1 MAVSVKLEF
10 GIWNLEFNK
19 SIMQF
24 ALIGAAGFIAP
35 RHMKAIKDTGNDLV
49 AAVDPND
56 CVGILDSYF
65 PGTNFFVETERFDR
79 HLDKLRRKGEN
90 KVDYVSICSPNYLHD
105 AHIRL
110 ALRNEAHAI
119 CEKPLV
125 LNPWNVDALK
135 EIEQETDKKINVILQ
150 LRYHP
155 TILELKRKVEEGPKD
170 KIYDV
175 DLTYITSRGK
185 WYFISWKGDIE
196 KSGGVATNIGI
207 HFFDM
212 LSLIFGKTKESLV
225 HHSDRNTAAG
235 FLHLERARVR
245 WFMSLDYNTLPEEV
259 RKPISGLTVLYLSKG
274 RKWNSAADLTN
285 CIRKAIKGYWPGK
298 DSGLMMPGTASTLC
312 SISAMPHP
320 SAKKANTTH
329 FLVNCNSLCF
339 SVFPLCNSV

>member
-1 MAVSVKLEF
+1 MAH
-10 GIWNLEFNK
+10 N
-19 SIMQF
+19 F

-35 RHMKAIKDTGNDLV
+35 RHMKAIKDTGNKLI

-56 CVGILDSYF
+56 CVGIIDSYF
-65 PGTNFFVETERFDR
+65 PDANFFVETERFDR

-125 LNPWNVDALK
+125 LNPWNVDALQ
-135 EIEQETDKKINVILQ
+135 EIEVETGKKINVILQ

-155 TILELKRKVEEGPKD
+155 IILELRKKIDNGPKD
-170 KIYDV
+170 KIYDI

-185 WYFISWKGDIE
+185 WYYISWKGDVE

-212 LSLIFGKTKESLV
+212 LSLVFGATKESRV
-225 HHSDRNTAAG
+225 HYSDRYSAAG
-235 FLHLERARVR
+235 FLQLERARVR
-245 WFMSLDYNTLPEEV
+245 WFMSLDYNTLPDDVRASGQRTYRSILIEGEEMEF
-259 RKPISGLTVLYLSKG
+259 SGGFTELHTESYTKILAGDGFGVDDARQSINTVFDIRNAAPVGKIGDYHPFLSK
-274 RKWNSAADLTN
+274 L
-285 CIRKAIKGYWPGK
+285 I
-298 DSGLMMPGTASTLC
+298 
-312 SISAMPHP
+312 
-320 SAKKANTTH
+320 
-329 FLVNCNSLCF
+329 
-339 SVFPLCNSV
+339 

>member
-1 MAVSVKLEF
+1 
-10 GIWNLEFNK
+10 
-19 SIMQF
+19 MQF

-35 RHMKAIKDTGNDLV
+35 RHMKAIKDTGNNLV
-49 AAVDPND
+49 AAVDPFD

-65 PGTNFFVETERFDR
+65 PNTNFFVETERFDR

-125 LNPWNVDALK
+125 LNPWNVDGLQ
-135 EIEQETDKKINVILQ
+135 EIEVETGKKINVILQ

-155 TILELKRKVEEGPKD
+155 TIIELIKKVEEGPKD
-170 KIYDV
+170 KVYDV

-185 WYFISWKGDIE
+185 WYFISWKGDVQ

-212 LSLIFGKTKESLV
+212 LSLIFGATKENIV
-225 HHSDRNTAAG
+225 HYSDRNTAAG
-235 FLHLERARVR
+235 FLQLEKARVR
-245 WFMSLDYNTLPEEV
+245 WFLSLDANTLPEDMKNDNQRTYRSIKIEGEEMEF
-259 RKPISGLTVLYLSKG
+259 SGGFTELHTESYKHILAGNGLGVDDARTSIDTVFNIRNSTPVGKKG
-274 RKWNSAADLTN
+274 D
-285 CIRKAIKGYWPGK
+285 Y
-298 DSGLMMPGTASTLC
+298 
-312 SISAMPHP
+312 HP
-320 SAKKANTTH
+320 
-329 FLVNCNSLCF
+329 FLNKL
-339 SVFPLCNSV
+339 

>member
-1 MAVSVKLEF
+1 MSQ
-10 GIWNLEFNK
+10 N
-19 SIMQF
+19 F

-35 RHMKAIKDTGNDLV
+35 RHMKAIKDTGNNLV

-56 CVGILDSYF
+56 CVGIIDSYF
-65 PGTNFFVETERFDR
+65 PDANFFVETERFDR

-125 LNPWNVDALK
+125 LNPWNVDALQ
-135 EIEQETDKKINVILQ
+135 EIEVETGKKINVILQ

-155 TILELKRKVEEGPKD
+155 VILELQNKIENGPKD
-170 KIYDV
+170 KIYDM

-185 WYFISWKGDIE
+185 WYYISWKGDVE

-212 LSLIFGKTKESLV
+212 LSLVFGQTKENIV
-225 HHSDRNTAAG
+225 HYSDRNSAAG
-235 FLHLERARVR
+235 FLQLERARVR
-245 WFMSLDYNTLPEEV
+245 WFMSLDYNTLPEDIKSKGQRTFRSIRIEGEELEFSGGFTELHTDSY
-259 RKPISGLTVLYLSKG
+259 RKILAGEGFGVEDARQSINTVYRIRNAAPIGKKGDYHPFLSK
-274 RKWNSAADLTN
+274 L
-285 CIRKAIKGYWPGK
+285 I
-298 DSGLMMPGTASTLC
+298 
-312 SISAMPHP
+312 
-320 SAKKANTTH
+320 
-329 FLVNCNSLCF
+329 
-339 SVFPLCNSV
+339 